1 MYKNR
6 KSIIKSALTLF
17 LAALLSGQVNAQTGI
32 QASFVQTGTNSGKVV
47 SGEGTIYYVAPG
59 SLALRYSTP
68 EGECFVIDGDRI
80 YVNKAG
86 KVKHFDAQKNAPMRT
101 MSQTLLNC
109 IEGNVD
115 AVAQANEANVTS
127 SESAKTRKITVTA
140 RKKSVRGYETIE
152 LRYRKS
158 DGMVEYIKLVEFNGN
173 VNEYMISA
181 CKKDVN
187 LPPDAFAIPEKNKNG
202 KS

>member
-1 MYKNR
+1 M
-6 KSIIKSALTLF
+6 
-17 LAALLSGQVNAQTGI
+17 
-32 QASFVQTGTNSGKVV
+32 
-47 SGEGTIYYVAPG
+47 E
-59 SLALRYSTP
+59 
-68 EGECFVIDGDRI
+68 
-80 YVNKAG
+80 
-86 KVKHFDAQKNAPMRT
+86 
-101 MSQTLLNC
+101 
-109 IEGNVD
+109 
-115 AVAQANEANVTS
+115 AVAQENEADVMS

-181 CKKDVN
+181 CKKGVT
-187 LPPDAFAIPEKNKNG
+187 LPSDAFEIPEKKKNG

>member
-6 KSIIKSALTLF
+6 IRLTGLTVFLVSI
-17 LAALLSGQVNAQTGI
+17 LSGTVLNAQTGI
-32 QASFVQTGTNSGKVV
+32 QASFVQTGTNNGKVV
-47 SGEGTIYYVAPG
+47 SGEGTIYYAAPT

-68 EGECFVIDGDRI
+68 EGECFVIDGDRV

-86 KVKHFDAQKNAPMRT
+86 KVKYFDAKKNAPMRT
-101 MSQTLLNC
+101 MSQTLLSC
-109 IEGNVD
+109 IEGDVD
-115 AVAQANEANVTS
+115 AVAQANEADVMS
-127 SESAKTRKITVTA
+127 SETAKIRKITVTA
-140 RKKSVRGYETIE
+140 KKKSVRGYETIE

-158 DGMVEYIKLVEFNGN
+158 DGMVEYIKLIEFNGN

-181 CKKDVN
+181 CKRDVQ
-187 LPPDAFAIPEKNKNG
+187 LPADAFTIPEKNKNG

>member
-1 MYKNR
+1 M
-6 KSIIKSALTLF
+6 
-17 LAALLSGQVNAQTGI
+17 NAQTGI

-47 SGEGTIYYVAPG
+47 NGEGTIYYAAPA
-59 SLALRYSTP
+59 SLALRYSNP
-68 EGECFVIDGDRI
+68 EGECFIIDGDCI

-86 KVKHFDAQKNAPMRT
+86 RVKHFDAKKNAPMRT

-109 IEGNVD
+109 IEGNVE
-115 AVAQANEANVTS
+115 AVARENEADVMS

-181 CKKDVN
+181 CKKGVT
-187 LPPDAFAIPEKNKNG
+187 LPSDAFEIPEKKKNG

>member
-1 MYKNR
+1 M
-6 KSIIKSALTLF
+6 
-17 LAALLSGQVNAQTGI
+17 
-32 QASFVQTGTNSGKVV
+32 
-47 SGEGTIYYVAPG
+47 
-59 SLALRYSTP
+59 
-68 EGECFVIDGDRI
+68 
-80 YVNKAG
+80 
-86 KVKHFDAQKNAPMRT
+86 KHFDAKKNAPMRT

-109 IEGNVD
+109 IEGNVE
-115 AVAQANEANVTS
+115 AVAQENEADVMS

-181 CKKDVN
+181 CKKGVT
-187 LPPDAFAIPEKNKNG
+187 LPADAFEIPERKKNG